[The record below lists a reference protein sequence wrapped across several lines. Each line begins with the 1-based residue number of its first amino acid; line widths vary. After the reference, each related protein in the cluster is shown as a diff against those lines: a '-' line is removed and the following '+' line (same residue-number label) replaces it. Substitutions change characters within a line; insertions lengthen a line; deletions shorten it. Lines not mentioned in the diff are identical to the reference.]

1 MYEYRVESVDRVV
14 DGDTVD
20 VTLDLGFGIFK
31 KERVRI
37 AGIDTPE
44 KRTLNLKEKR
54 LGRDATEYTE
64 KWFSEGEI
72 IIRTEKEG
80 KYGRMIGWCYKEE
93 ECFNHLIVEDG
104 YAFVYDGGTKID
116 MNDPDTLLT
125 LLNRRG
131 YTDWE
136 DYTEANS

>member
-1 MYEYRVESVDRVV
+1 MYEYRVKSVDRVV

-64 KWFSEGEI
+64 KWFSDGEI

-80 KYGRMIGWCYKEE
+80 KYGRLIGLGYKDE
-93 ECFNHLIVEDG
+93 ECFNHQIVEDG
-104 YAFVYDGGTKID
+104 FAFVYDGGTKID